1 MTPDHPLFSLV
12 PRRNGCFDLAVENA
26 ISVGRQGKG
35 FMFGG
40 AGLAASVLALECLSG
55 RPAIWATAQYL
66 SYAKPGSIVTITA
79 NLPSIGKHIS
89 QGRATIHHG
98 DVEILSATAALGERT
113 GLTDQWVKPDK
124 VPLPQD
130 CAETPHWGDPGSI
143 GTRFEFR
150 AARGYFVDTPPENRR
165 SDDGRLLV
173 WIKPVDDIAIDRI
186 VLAVIADFLSPGVRN
201 ATGRRIGGNSLDNT
215 IRYCAIVP
223 TQWVLCDI
231 VIDAL
236 ASGITHGTM
245 RIFAENGALM
255 AVASQSMIQ
264 RIRD

>member
-1 MTPDHPLFSLV
+1 MTPDHPLFSIEPQEDGRFGLQV
-12 PRRNGCFDLAVENA
+12 TQP
-26 ISVGRQGKG
+26 ISVSRAGNG

-40 AGLAASVLALECLSG
+40 TGLAASVLALECLSG

-66 SYAKPGSIVTITA
+66 SYAKPGSALTIAAT
-79 NLPSIGKHIS
+79 LPSTGKNIS
-89 QGRATIHHG
+89 QGRATIWHG
-98 DVEILSATAALGERT
+98 ETEILSTTASLGERT
-113 GLTDQWVKPDK
+113 GLTDQWAALDP
-124 VPLPQD
+124 VPRPED
-130 CAETPHWGDPGSI
+130 CAETPHWGDSGTIS
-143 GTRFEFR
+143 TRFNFR
-150 AARGYFVDTPPENRR
+150 AARGSFSDAPREHKR

-173 WIKPVDDIAIDRI
+173 WIKPVEPMVIDRI

-201 ATGRRIGGNSLDNT
+201 ATGRKIGGNSLDNT

-223 TQWVLCDI
+223 TEWVLCDI
-231 VIDAL
+231 AIEAL

-255 AVASQSMIQ
+255 AIASQSMIQ